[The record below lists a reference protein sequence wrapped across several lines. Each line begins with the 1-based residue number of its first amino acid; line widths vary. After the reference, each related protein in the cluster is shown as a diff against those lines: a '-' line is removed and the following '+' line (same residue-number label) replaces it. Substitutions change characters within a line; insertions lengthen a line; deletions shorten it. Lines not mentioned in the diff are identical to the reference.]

1 MSRIKKKWFK
11 DFLFSNLDD
20 TAVVNPIAGEVIYLD
35 GVSGKWENGDTSNVL
50 LLTPTV
56 LSREL
61 FVPANKVAI
70 MNSFRAGDNR
80 IKVEGR
86 LRVL

>member
-20 TAVVNPIAGEVIYLD
+20 AVVVSPSVDEVIYLD
-35 GVSGKWENGDTSNVL
+35 EISGKWKNGDTSSVL

-80 IKVEGR
+80 IRVEGR